1 MKILT
6 VSGIKDIKNIQMVD
20 SHVHLWIEKPT
31 TRSDYPIPS
40 VTERTLIENCLKDFK
55 NNGGDVVID
64 CTPYECGRNGKVL
77 YDISKVTGINIL
89 SVSGFH
95 CKEYYPPDSKIWKF
109 DEDKAANFFKKEVEQ
124 GLKETLA
131 DGFNIKASVIKIP
144 FVGMP
149 KGDYLI
155 LTNAAI
161 KIAIEMNV
169 PILVH
174 TEQGKGVE
182 WFSNFLL
189 KSGVKPEKVVFCHVD
204 KRNDILLHQKLAE
217 QGFYLEYDTFLREK
231 YNPDPN
237 TYELISLMVK
247 RGFGSKIMI
256 GSDISENIMWKKIYE
271 GQGYGGFFKGLKNT
285 LESKLEN
292 EKEVMNIMGGNAAEF
307 LRIKN

>member
-1 MKILT
+1 MEILT
-6 VSGIKDIKNIQMVD
+6 VLGIKDIKNVEIID
-20 SHVHLWIEKPT
+20 AHVHLWIEKLIN
-31 TRSDYPIPS
+31 RFDCFIPL
-40 VTERTLIENCLKDFK
+40 VNERTLIEDSLKDFK
-55 NNGGDVVID
+55 NNGGGMVID

-77 YDISKVTGINIL
+77 YDISKATGIDIL

-95 CKEYYPPDSKIWKF
+95 CKEYYPLDSKIWSF
-109 DEDKAANFFKKEVEQ
+109 NEDEAANFFKEEVGQ
-124 GLKETLA
+124 GLKETLV
-131 DGFNIKASVIKIP
+131 DGFNIKASIIKIP
-144 FVGMP
+144 FIGML

-161 KIAIEMNV
+161 KAAMEMDV

-174 TEQGKGVE
+174 TAQGKDVE

-189 KSGVKPEKVVFCHVD
+189 KNGVKPEKVVFCHID
-204 KRNDILLHQKLAE
+204 KRNDVLLHQKLAE

-247 RGFGSKIMI
+247 RGFGNKIMI
-256 GSDISENIMWKKIYE
+256 GSDISENIMWRKIQE
-271 GQGYGGFFKGLKNT
+271 EQGYGGFFKGLKNK
-285 LESKLEN
+285 LNSKLEN